1 MEPLESR
8 LKWVKT
14 TDFGNGTR
22 TNFSYS
28 GFLLSVAK
36 SRSLLSIIRK
46 LCNGYLKTFSKV
58 SSKAKKLETLL
69 RAQLIVEAVALDRE
83 QDAYRGI
90 GIINSTSAVPGAAER
105 DALAVEAKKG
115 IEAEIVLCLSWKYP
129 PVVPQVVSVPI
140 STTHNPV
147 LIPTSSTSTMNEH
160 LSLDTVDQSLYSRIH
175 NSEDGSTFGSC
186 SGSQLLALRALQSTD
201 ILSKMQLCYR
211 FFPDH
216 TSFINCTFQV
226 TKKMKK
232 RLKQICK
239 SIGFFSSSIPFY
251 VPEVFQ
257 YSNLGQ
263 GLEDIAPPMEHFP
276 RFESYHS
283 FFNPETNKE
292 LLSKACYIER
302 TDISGENV
310 SILHSRYRTV
320 IFDRISVVEIE
331 DMIEEIQSAFCGL
344 LRYYPNKKA
353 GYLTLVRPS
362 TERDVLLIAALEQV
376 LLENTVIWKCPSIEN
391 LVYDFHS
398 DISIKKWSVWNRI
411 YRLEIDYPPDIGVAF
426 TRFVSQVIIGT
437 KDSDE
442 VVFNE
447 EAGYALLKSLG
458 LTGQIVSIG
467 LGDGPIPICGNK
479 LVYIDNRL

>member
-1 MEPLESR
+1 MFNSVRFPFYSSGRIPLSSR
-8 LKWVKT
+8 I
-14 TDFGNGTR
+14 
-22 TNFSYS
+22 S
-28 GFLLSVAK
+28 GRNSALSVM
-36 SRSLLSIIRK
+36 
-46 LCNGYLKTFSKV
+46 
-58 SSKAKKLETLL
+58 
-69 RAQLIVEAVALDRE
+69 
-83 QDAYRGI
+83 
-90 GIINSTSAVPGAAER
+90 
-105 DALAVEAKKG
+105 
-115 IEAEIVLCLSWKYP
+115 EIP

-292 LLSKACYIER
+292 LYLS
-302 TDISGENV
+302 
-310 SILHSRYRTV
+310 
-320 IFDRISVVEIE
+320 
-331 DMIEEIQSAFCGL
+331 
-344 LRYYPNKKA
+344 
-353 GYLTLVRPS
+353 
-362 TERDVLLIAALEQV
+362 
-376 LLENTVIWKCPSIEN
+376 
-391 LVYDFHS
+391 
-398 DISIKKWSVWNRI
+398 
-411 YRLEIDYPPDIGVAF
+411 
-426 TRFVSQVIIGT
+426 
-437 KDSDE
+437 
-442 VVFNE
+442 E
-447 EAGYALLKSLG
+447 EALFNQSSA
-458 LTGQIVSIG
+458 
-467 LGDGPIPICGNK
+467 
-479 LVYIDNRL
+479 

>member
-1 MEPLESR
+1 
-8 LKWVKT
+8 
-14 TDFGNGTR
+14 
-22 TNFSYS
+22 
-28 GFLLSVAK
+28 
-36 SRSLLSIIRK
+36 
-46 LCNGYLKTFSKV
+46 
-58 SSKAKKLETLL
+58 
-69 RAQLIVEAVALDRE
+69 
-83 QDAYRGI
+83 
-90 GIINSTSAVPGAAER
+90 
-105 DALAVEAKKG
+105 
-115 IEAEIVLCLSWKYP
+115 
-129 PVVPQVVSVPI
+129 
-140 STTHNPV
+140 
-147 LIPTSSTSTMNEH
+147 
-160 LSLDTVDQSLYSRIH
+160 
-175 NSEDGSTFGSC
+175 
-186 SGSQLLALRALQSTD
+186 
-201 ILSKMQLCYR
+201 
-211 FFPDH
+211 
-216 TSFINCTFQV
+216 
-226 TKKMKK
+226 MKK

-263 GLEDIAPPMEHFP
+263 GMRSLVTDNYDKIVVEAITFYKGLEDIAPPMEHFP

-398 DISIKKWSVWNRI
+398 DINKKWSV
-411 YRLEIDYPPDIGVAF
+411 
-426 TRFVSQVIIGT
+426 
-437 KDSDE
+437 
-442 VVFNE
+442 
-447 EAGYALLKSLG
+447 
-458 LTGQIVSIG
+458 
-467 LGDGPIPICGNK
+467 
-479 LVYIDNRL
+479 